1 MLRCGLALAAVL
13 SVAAWRA
20 PAAANTSAHLSGST
34 SASPIAVRARRQG
47 ASRTFMKR
55 QTLPIPPLPIRKSE
69 ATQPDVWSASE
80 IEAAQARC
88 TAILKSIDA
97 VAVPQP
103 PIKEGK
109 CGTPAPIR
117 LISLGTRERVTF
129 EPAALVNCEMAGALN
144 EWINK
149 DLQPLARKHLGAR
162 IVKVEIMGDY
172 SCRASTGRIGHRLS
186 EHAFADALDIGG
198 FVTEKGH
205 TVRVLNEWGE
215 TERDIA
221 AQTDAAK
228 IDTATADA
236 KVAAAAPAKAG
247 DSQRLAIVLPV
258 SRKAAIGA
266 LRLAPTRL
274 GGLTAAQ
281 RAHKDH
287 NGRLAA
293 LSPPV
298 PPAVRA
304 APMKNEQQFLHA
316 AHDSACRIF
325 ATTLGP
331 EANEAHRNHFHVD
344 MATRKYKKICDKP

>member
-1 MLRCGLALAAVL
+1 
-13 SVAAWRA
+13 
-20 PAAANTSAHLSGST
+20 
-34 SASPIAVRARRQG
+34 VR
-47 ASRTFMKR
+47 R

-69 ATQPDVWSASE
+69 ATQPAIWSASE

-97 VAVPQP
+97 VAVPQS

-109 CGTPAPIR
+109 CGAPAPIR
-117 LISLGTRERVTF
+117 LISLGTKERVTF

-144 EWINK
+144 EWISK

-162 IVKVEIMGDY
+162 IAKVEIMGDY
-172 SCRASTGRIGHRLS
+172 SCRASTGRVGHRLS

-205 TVRVLNEWGE
+205 AVRVLGAWGE

-221 AQTDAAK
+221 AKTDAAK

-236 KVAAAAPAKAG
+236 KFATVAPAQAG
-247 DSQRLAIVLPV
+247 GSQRLAIVPPV
-258 SRKAAIGA
+258 SRKAAMGG
-266 LRLAPTRL
+266 LKLARL
-274 GGLTAAQ
+274 GGPAGVQ
-281 RAHKDH
+281 PDHKDH
-287 NGRLAA
+287 NAKLAA

-304 APMKNEQQFLHA
+304 APKKNEQQFLHA
-316 AHDSACRIF
+316 AHDAACQIF